1 MADRRAHSEA
11 EIEAAVRVL
20 SDPER
25 LEEAQRVIAVAA
37 PALQGI
43 LAQALESA
51 EWFGSA
57 HRAQVREAAEQDDAA
72 ERVAAVQR
80 LIEEETRVS
89 MLVGAAVGYELAHVL
104 NDDQGDD

>member
-11 EIEAAVRVL
+11 EIEAAVQVL

-25 LEEAQRVIAVAA
+25 LEEAQRAIVVAA
-37 PALQGI
+37 PALQSI

-51 EWFGSA
+51 DWFGSA
-57 HRAQVREAAEQDDAA
+57 HRAQVREATEHEDPAA
-72 ERVAAVQR
+72 RMAAVQG

-104 NDDQGDD
+104 NENQGEG

>member
-1 MADRRAHSEA
+1 VADRRAHSEA
-11 EIEAAVRVL
+11 EIEAAVQVL
-20 SDPER
+20 SDPAR
-25 LEEAQRVIAVAA
+25 LEEAQRVIGVAA

-51 EWFGSA
+51 DWFGSA
-57 HRAQVREAAEQDDAA
+57 HVAQVREAADQEEPN

-104 NDDQGDD
+104 NEDQGET

>member
-1 MADRRAHSEA
+1 VADRRAHSEA

-25 LEEAQRVIAVAA
+25 LEQAQHVIAVAA
-37 PALQGI
+37 PSLQGI

-57 HRAQVREAAEQDDAA
+57 HRAQVREAVDHDDPDDRA
-72 ERVAAVQR
+72 AAVQR

>member
-25 LEEAQRVIAVAA
+25 LEEAERVIAVAA

-43 LAQALESA
+43 LVQALESA

-57 HRAQVREAAEQDDAA
+57 HRAQVREAVEADDPA
-72 ERVAAVQR
+72 ERTAAVQR

>member
-1 MADRRAHSEA
+1 VADRRAHSEA

-25 LEEAQRVIAVAA
+25 FEEAQRVVAVAA

-43 LAQALESA
+43 LARALESA
-51 EWFGSA
+51 DWFGSA
-57 HRAQVREAAEQDDAA
+57 QRAQVREAVEHEEPEQ
-72 ERVAAVQR
+72 RFAAVQG

-104 NDDQGDD
+104 TSDQGDD